1 MTENKTE
8 RLRQVQQ
15 ELAEAEAAERDRLE
29 KIYGR
34 GNVWNTEEL
43 RRDFDVRAFLAP
55 YVVVTRRSDGV
66 KGTLQFQHRPRF
78 YFDFQPSDE

>member
-8 RLRQVQQ
+8 KLRQVQQ

-34 GNVWNTEEL
+34 GNVWSTEEL
-43 RRDFDVRAFLAP
+43 CRDFAVRAFLAP

-78 YFDFQPSDE
+78 YFDFQPDE